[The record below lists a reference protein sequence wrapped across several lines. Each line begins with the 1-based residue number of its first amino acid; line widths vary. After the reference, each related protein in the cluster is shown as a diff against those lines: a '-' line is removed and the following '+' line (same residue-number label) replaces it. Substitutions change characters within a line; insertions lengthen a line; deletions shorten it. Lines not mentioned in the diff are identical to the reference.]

1 MKKTSAL
8 IIILLVITS
17 LLSRGQAVSG
27 NGEEHLTKTDHKFR
41 DFSIAASPGIIYD
54 IPQGTKFGGG
64 VKLRTYFGRY
74 FSLDGEIH
82 FSHDYVNLGPGLF
95 LIPCWY
101 LLNGASSFEIGSSG
115 ELVAWIFLTLLT
127 GEHFAV
133 HIPVNNFMDISPY
146 VSLLSYKE
154 IFVHNGYANRDYAPQ
169 QGCFTSGIEV
179 TRYYNRFF
187 ISGFGSVN
195 YGYTD
200 HNFGCTFGAYFGFY
214 FPSRLWR

>member
-1 MKKTSAL
+1 MKKKSVL
-8 IIILLVITS
+8 IVLFLVIVPVI
-17 LLSRGQAVSG
+17 LQGQVVSG
-27 NGEEHLTKTDHKFR
+27 SEGEVAAKTDHKFR
-41 DFSIAASPGIIYD
+41 DFSIAVSPDIIYD
-54 IPQGTKFGGG
+54 VPQGTILGGG

-74 FSLDGEIH
+74 FSLDGEIN
-82 FSHDYVNLGPGLF
+82 FSHDYVNIGPGLF

-101 LLNGASSFEIGSSG
+101 LLNGATSFGIGSSG

-127 GEHFAV
+127 GEHFSV
-133 HIPVNNFMDISPY
+133 HIPVNNNIDISPY
-146 VSLLSYKE
+146 MSLFSYKE
-154 IFVHNGYANRDYAPQ
+154 IYVHNGYSAQEYSPQ

-179 TRYYNRFF
+179 TRYFNRFF